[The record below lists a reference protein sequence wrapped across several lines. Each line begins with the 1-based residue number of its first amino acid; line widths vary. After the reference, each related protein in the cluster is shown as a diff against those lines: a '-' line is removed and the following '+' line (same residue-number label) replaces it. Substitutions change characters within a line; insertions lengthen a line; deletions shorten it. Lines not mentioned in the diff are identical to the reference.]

1 MKGLIKRW
9 LHPDSREHLFVILI
23 AVTLAVD
30 FTVSGLTMRE
40 GLTAPQ

>member
-23 AVTLAVD
+23 ATSESEKESVA
-30 FTVSGLTMRE
+30 
-40 GLTAPQ
+40 